1 MNSRSR
7 LAAVIGAIVGAA
19 ILAFCAGMV
28 FTLAVIMP
36 ARREGGLTLPGTAD
50 STIEASPSPAMVPS
64 PWATPLVPSPTP
76 TYALIILTPTD
87 RWTSPTPEAAV
98 TSPPTQSAA
107 LPPSPTPTSGR
118 FPFYYVKG
126 TKMENVQCFQPYLQG
141 WVRDA
146 TGAPLDGVTVRWQYW
161 NNTDFA
167 ISGDPQQLW
176 QPGEFKFTY
185 IVHDPRRETD
195 FVLQIVQSEGNP
207 VPLSE
212 PLVIRYAGCGA
223 TGQITNIVFKRW

>member
-1 MNSRSR
+1 MKSRSR
-7 LAAVIGAIVGAA
+7 VAAIIGAIVGAA
-19 ILAFCAGMV
+19 ILAFCAGML

-36 ARREGGLTLPGTAD
+36 ARRAAGLMLPGLAD
-50 STIEASPSPAMVPS
+50 STITPSPSPAMVPS
-64 PWATPLVPSPTP
+64 PRATPLVPSPTP

-87 RWTSPTPEAAV
+87 RSTSPTPGVAV
-98 TSPPTQSAA
+98 PSPTQSAA
-107 LPPSPTPTSGR
+107 LAPSPTPTSGR

-126 TKMENVQCFQPYLQG
+126 SRIENLQCVQPYLQG
-141 WVRDA
+141 WVLDA
-146 TGAPLDGVTVRWQYW
+146 AGAPLSGVTVRWQYW

-167 ISGDPQQLW
+167 ISGDPQKLW

-185 IVHDPRRETD
+185 IVHDPHRETD

-212 PLVIRYAGCGA
+212 PLVILYAGCGA
-223 TGQITNIVFKRW
+223 TGQITNIVFKRR